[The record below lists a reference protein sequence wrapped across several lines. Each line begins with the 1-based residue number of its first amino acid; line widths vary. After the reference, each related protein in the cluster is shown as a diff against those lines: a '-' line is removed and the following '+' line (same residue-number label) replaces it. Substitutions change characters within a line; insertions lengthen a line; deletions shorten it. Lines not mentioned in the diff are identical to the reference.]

1 MWRFIHLTDVHLGS
15 LIDGE
20 WNNRFVCTMMP
31 EVISCL
37 RRDLAKLQPDFLLVT
52 GDIVSQKSRDAAFA
66 SRDLLDSLHIPY
78 YPTGGNHDFVSEH
91 TRSLFLEVFGAHLPE
106 GDTVYSFTHKGLHF
120 CVLDPWW
127 KWSDGTL
134 CACSEASVAES
145 IDFSLA
151 GARWA
156 IPPHQFAWLEDD
168 LEEHPEPTI
177 LAMHYPAIPIPKRM
191 HRPGMKD
198 AGCLDNGDLLLDVL
212 QRFPQ
217 VRAIF
222 SGHVHMNFV
231 EYRGGLTHI
240 VTSSLPEYPTE
251 YRDVRVL
258 PDRLEISTLGLSDE
272 SFAARSLIPG
282 HEWIAGEESD
292 REATIR
298 LR

>member
-1 MWRFIHLTDVHLGS
+1 MERPVLAGVYDRHMWRFIHLTDVHLGS

-134 CACSEASVAES
+134 CACSEASVADDDSGASRVSFSVTCTYGANPYLNSQNPYQQIIAPSPSPNAAAES
-145 IDFSLA
+145 AAPSDNA
-151 GARWA
+151 G
-156 IPPHQFAWLEDD
+156 
-168 LEEHPEPTI
+168 
-177 LAMHYPAIPIPKRM
+177 
-191 HRPGMKD
+191 G
-198 AGCLDNGDLLLDVL
+198 N
-212 QRFPQ
+212 
-217 VRAIF
+217 
-222 SGHVHMNFV
+222 S
-231 EYRGGLTHI
+231 
-240 VTSSLPEYPTE
+240 
-251 YRDVRVL
+251 
-258 PDRLEISTLGLSDE
+258 
-272 SFAARSLIPG
+272 
-282 HEWIAGEESD
+282 
-292 REATIR
+292 
-298 LR
+298 